1 MAKMAVT
8 QGTTEAGKCRGCSVM
23 AQVVIGQAEIGVALV
38 TANGGSG
45 SRQ

>member
-8 QGTTEAGKCRGCSVM
+8 QGTTEAGKCRGCFAM
-23 AQVVIGQAEIGVALV
+23 AQVVIGQAVTGVALV